1 MSEVSVASS
10 AGGSIAR
17 VRITH
22 IPYLKNMARRPGPLG
37 GQIERWIGRSAE
49 VTPPGRGVAGAK

>member
-1 MSEVSVASS
+1 MASS

-37 GQIERWIGRSAE
+37 GQIVRWIGRSA
-49 VTPPGRGVAGAK
+49 RSRLLVAAWLVRNDKAFA